1 MEKNSGASRKGHFI
15 SFSFN
20 NRQGPSLP
28 ANVTN
33 SKGELKYPIDF
44 VCAVLC
50 HCPSLLHKWRYR
62 RRPQNWPTPDVLDKV
77 ASLPVF
83 AVPVPERES
92 VYTFVQWRFC
102 FNFGE
107 LILTHSLNHTQMKV
121 YILLKIIAK
130 YLLKPI
136 CDHMTSFIMK
146 NVSFWLAEMKPVEEF
161 TPDLLIHRLMDVLT
175 ILRESIQAKQL
186 KYYMIPERNLFT
198 GKITDIQQ
206 FVLLD
211 TLAQFIANDGQD
223 ALKLYIPE
231 LSTNAAKQSLKP
243 LAVLYDEMY
252 MGNLR
257 ARVETIN
264 TMHYTVDQLA
274 HQYEKTATNEFLH
287 DSALHYLPHA
297 VSNLFHTVSK
307 CGLKMLYNP
316 LGVKHEAVFDP
327 TLDVDDYSR
336 WVCEKCQRVA
346 LSVPMATK
354 GPERQLPPNTY
365 YLCDD
370 MTM

>member
-1 MEKNSGASRKGHFI
+1 
-15 SFSFN
+15 
-20 NRQGPSLP
+20 
-28 ANVTN
+28 
-33 SKGELKYPIDF
+33 
-44 VCAVLC
+44 
-50 HCPSLLHKWRYR
+50 
-62 RRPQNWPTPDVLDKV
+62 
-77 ASLPVF
+77 
-83 AVPVPERES
+83 
-92 VYTFVQWRFC
+92 
-102 FNFGE
+102 
-107 LILTHSLNHTQMKV
+107 MKV

-130 YLLKPI
+130 HLLKPI

-161 TPDLLIHRLMDVLT
+161 NPDLLIDRLMDALT

-257 ARVETIN
+257 ARVEKSIPCITQW
-264 TMHYTVDQLA
+264 T
-274 HQYEKTATNEFLH
+274 
-287 DSALHYLPHA
+287 S
-297 VSNLFHTVSK
+297 
-307 CGLKMLYNP
+307 
-316 LGVKHEAVFDP
+316 
-327 TLDVDDYSR
+327 
-336 WVCEKCQRVA
+336 
-346 LSVPMATK
+346 
-354 GPERQLPPNTY
+354 
-365 YLCDD
+365 
-370 MTM
+370 